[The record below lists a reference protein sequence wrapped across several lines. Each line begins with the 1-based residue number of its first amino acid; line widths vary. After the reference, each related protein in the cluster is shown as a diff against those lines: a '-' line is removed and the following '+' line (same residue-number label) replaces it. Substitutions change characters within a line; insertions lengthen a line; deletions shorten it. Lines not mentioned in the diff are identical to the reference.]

1 MPDIT
6 EIDGSLLNS
15 LLFSISALG
24 LLLLAGVVLRLAVP
38 ALRTFFIPAALI
50 GGIIGLALG
59 PHALGVVPDDMNSTW
74 GALAGVLI
82 AIVFAP
88 MLLGQ
93 ELPGVKQAAKEAGP
107 HVFYSYFSSFAV
119 VAVPALMTF
128 FLFQPFFNTNALF
141 STIFEVSW
149 PGGHGTAAGMEEAYR
164 ELGWADGS
172 SLGLGSATF
181 GLIFG
186 IVAGMIML
194 NIAAR
199 RGQLVNYSGTS
210 RLAETDI
217 LDDDDATQESRS
229 RLRKASL
236 DNLAF
241 HFSLIGVAVLIGY
254 VLKQGIDM
262 LIAGV
267 PLFPLAMIGGLLVHL
282 AIRPTRLYRL
292 VDKSTLNSIA
302 GIALDFL
309 VVAAVASIS
318 IPVVLENWV
327 ALLSTMVVVAL
338 ISLGIFYFIGPRIFR
353 EHWVENSI
361 VNFGAMTGV
370 VSVGLLLLRAADPQM
385 KTNAYR
391 GFALRA
397 PFASP
402 FVGGGLITAMFPILV
417 AQHGNLWVGLGCLAV
432 CGVLIVLAMVTGIWR
447 KPAAPRSRGSVVNG
461 AAAE

>member
-6 EIDGSLLNS
+6 EIDGAMLNS
-15 LLFSISALG
+15 LLVSISILG
-24 LLLLAGVVLRLAVP
+24 LLLLVGVVLRLLIP
-38 ALRTFFIPAALI
+38 GLRKFFIPAALI
-50 GGIIGLALG
+50 GGLLGLSLG
-59 PHALGVVPDDMNSTW
+59 PHALDVVPGDMTSTW
-74 GALAGVLI
+74 GALAGLLI

-107 HVFYSYFSSFAV
+107 HIFYSYFSSFAII
-119 VAVPALMTF
+119 AVPALMTF
-128 FLFQPFFNTNALF
+128 FIFQPFFNTNALF

-149 PGGHGTAAGMEEAYR
+149 PGGHGTAAGMEEAYQD
-164 ELGWADGS
+164 LGWQDGS
-172 SLGLGSATF
+172 SLGLGAATF
-181 GLIFG
+181 GLVFG
-186 IVAGMIML
+186 IIAGMIML

-199 RGQLVNYSGTS
+199 RGHLVNYTGTAVLTDS
-210 RLAETDI
+210 DI
-217 LDDDDATQESRS
+217 LKDSAATQESRS

-241 HFSLIGVAVLIGY
+241 HFSLIGAAIIIGY
-254 VLKQGIDM
+254 VLKHFVDM
-262 LIAGV
+262 VITGV
-267 PLFPLAMIGGLLVHL
+267 PLFPLAMIGGLIVHL
-282 AIRPTRLYRL
+282 AIRPTPMYKL

-327 ALLSTMVVVAL
+327 ALLATMIVVAL
-338 ISLGIFYFIGPRIFR
+338 LSIGIFYIIGPRIFR

-397 PFASP
+397 PFTSP
-402 FVGGGLITAMFPILV
+402 FVGGGIITALFPILV
-417 AQHGNLWVGLGCLAV
+417 AQHGNLWIGLGCLAA
-432 CGVLIVLAMVTGIWR
+432 CLLLIGLAMLLGIWQKPSVR
-447 KPAAPRSRGSVVNG
+447 KESA
-461 AAAE
+461 

>member
-1 MPDIT
+1 MPDIL
-6 EIDGSLLNS
+6 EIDGSMLDS
-15 LLFSISALG
+15 LLFSLGALG
-24 LLLLAGVVLRLAVP
+24 LLLLAGVILRLVVP
-38 ALRTFFIPAALI
+38 ALRRFFIPAALI
-50 GGIIGLALG
+50 GGLIGLLLG
-59 PHALGVVPDDMNSTW
+59 PHALGIVPEDMNSTW
-74 GALAGVLI
+74 AGLAGVLI

-93 ELPGVKQAAKEAGP
+93 QLPGVKQAAKEAGP

-119 VAVPALMTF
+119 VGVPALMTF
-128 FLFQPFFNTNALF
+128 FIFQPFFNTNELF

-164 ELGWADGS
+164 DLGWADGS

-186 IVAGMIML
+186 IIAGMIML

-199 RGQLVNYSGTS
+199 RGQLVNYSGAS
-210 RLAETDI
+210 QLASTDI
-217 LDDDDATQESRS
+217 LADEDATSEARS

-241 HFSLIGVAVLIGY
+241 HFSLIGVAVLIGF
-254 VLKQGIDM
+254 VLKHFIDM
-262 LIAGV
+262 VITGV
-267 PLFPLAMIGGLLVHL
+267 PLFPLAMIGGFLVHIV
-282 AIRPTRLYRL
+282 IRKTPFYKL

-318 IPVVLENWV
+318 VPVVLDNWI
-327 ALLSTMVVVAL
+327 ALSITMVVVAVM
-338 ISLGIFYFIGPRIFR
+338 SVGIFYIIGPRIFR

-397 PFASP
+397 PFSSP

-417 AQHGNLWVGLGCLAV
+417 AQNGNLWVGLGCLGLCV
-432 CGVLIVLAMVTGIWR
+432 VMVVLAMVFGLWKKPSSNATTPAQTG
-447 KPAAPRSRGSVVNG
+447 
-461 AAAE
+461 